1 MAHIE
6 PEEGEAFTPKP
17 REPLDKKRRRGRPR
31 KLGRKRKKRDPVDRL
46 SPSQR
51 PGARWITVSVPA
63 DAYVKLKEI
72 ASCKCLRPWL
82 RSWSPSSTRSMKNP
96 CCSCV
101 SSSAERK
108 KRKNVKHN
116 AEINLPVELIFDV
129 LPPMVVEGME
139 IPAQI
144 DIREV
149 LLEVTGPAGK
159 PRKVDITKGI
169 PEEQILLWEDE
180 IVESLNDSDLA

>member
-1 MAHIE
+1 M
-6 PEEGEAFTPKP
+6 
-17 REPLDKKRRRGRPR
+17 
-31 KLGRKRKKRDPVDRL
+31 
-46 SPSQR
+46 
-51 PGARWITVSVPA
+51 
-63 DAYVKLKEI
+63 
-72 ASCKCLRPWL
+72 
-82 RSWSPSSTRSMKNP
+82 
-96 CCSCV
+96 
-101 SSSAERK
+101 
-108 KRKNVKHN
+108 KHN

-159 PRKVDITKGI
+159 PRKVDITKGV

-180 IVESLNDSDLA
+180 IMESFDDSDLA

>member
-1 MAHIE
+1 M
-6 PEEGEAFTPKP
+6 
-17 REPLDKKRRRGRPR
+17 
-31 KLGRKRKKRDPVDRL
+31 
-46 SPSQR
+46 
-51 PGARWITVSVPA
+51 
-63 DAYVKLKEI
+63 
-72 ASCKCLRPWL
+72 
-82 RSWSPSSTRSMKNP
+82 
-96 CCSCV
+96 
-101 SSSAERK
+101 
-108 KRKNVKHN
+108 KHN

-180 IVESLNDSDLA
+180 IMESFDDSDLA

>member
-1 MAHIE
+1 M
-6 PEEGEAFTPKP
+6 
-17 REPLDKKRRRGRPR
+17 
-31 KLGRKRKKRDPVDRL
+31 
-46 SPSQR
+46 
-51 PGARWITVSVPA
+51 
-63 DAYVKLKEI
+63 
-72 ASCKCLRPWL
+72 
-82 RSWSPSSTRSMKNP
+82 
-96 CCSCV
+96 
-101 SSSAERK
+101 
-108 KRKNVKHN
+108 KHN

-169 PEEQILLWEDE
+169 PEEKILLWEDE
-180 IVESLNDSDLA
+180 IMESFDDSDLA

>member
-1 MAHIE
+1 M
-6 PEEGEAFTPKP
+6 
-17 REPLDKKRRRGRPR
+17 
-31 KLGRKRKKRDPVDRL
+31 
-46 SPSQR
+46 
-51 PGARWITVSVPA
+51 
-63 DAYVKLKEI
+63 
-72 ASCKCLRPWL
+72 
-82 RSWSPSSTRSMKNP
+82 
-96 CCSCV
+96 
-101 SSSAERK
+101 
-108 KRKNVKHN
+108 KHN

-169 PEEQILLWEDE
+169 AEEQIMLWEDE
-180 IVESLNDSDLA
+180 VLESLDEQHLA